1 MEQFLRTELLLG
13 KEKMEKL
20 RDSKIT
26 VIGLGAVG
34 SFAVEALARSG
45 IGSFLLIDSDK
56 IQITNINRQLFALHS
71 TLNRLKTETAKERV
85 LDINPLCKV
94 ETMPVFVNSENL
106 DAVMINKPDL
116 VIDAIDSFSPKVRL
130 LEYCVKNSIPVISS
144 MGAALKTDPSAIKKA
159 DLFETHH
166 CKLAERLRGELRK
179 CGIHTGIMCVFSQ
192 QPPQMKPLYPENLPD
207 GSENFDKP
215 TSKVFGSLN
224 TITGIFGLTIA
235 DCAIKLLTEQAND

>member
-13 KEKMEKL
+13 KENIQKL
-20 RDSKIT
+20 HNAKIT

-45 IGSFLLIDSDK
+45 IGEFLLVDSDK
-56 IQITNINRQLFALHS
+56 IQTTNINRQLFALHS
-71 TLNRLKTETAKERV
+71 TLNRLKTDIAKERI
-85 LDINPLCKV
+85 LDINPFCKV
-94 ETMPVFVNSENL
+94 DTMPVFVNSDNL
-106 DAVMINKPDL
+106 DSVMKNKPDL

-144 MGAALKTDPSAIKKA
+144 MGAALKTDPSAIKIA

-179 CGIHTGIMCVFSQ
+179 CGINKGIMCVFSQ
-192 QPPQMKPLYPENLPD
+192 QSPQMQALYPEDLPN
-207 GSENFDKP
+207 GSETFERP
-215 TSKVFGSLN
+215 TSKILGSLN

-235 DCAIKLLTEQAND
+235 DCAIKFLTGKDL